1 MEFDSTKPIL
11 SKVWA
16 QLAMTS
22 IVYRCIFCYHFCSIV
37 GKHVYYWKYVNT
49 SLIKF
54 YFLMGSYREMG
65 VKRESQFLIIPL
77 YFENSDPLSNVLKN
91 KSVFV
96 SHALTQD
103 VEGVFLC
110 L

>member
-1 MEFDSTKPIL
+1 
-11 SKVWA
+11 
-16 QLAMTS
+16 
-22 IVYRCIFCYHFCSIV
+22 
-37 GKHVYYWKYVNT
+37 
-49 SLIKF
+49 
-54 YFLMGSYREMG
+54 MGSHREMG